1 MCEKSVHS
9 RAWTVHMQHTQCHTV
24 HMRLYKVG
32 SLPVAQPCRRLTGA
46 PIELGRRQVADR
58 QVEPAVGQPDVL
70 VEALEE
76 DVERADAVARGRRGP
91 VLDLLLEVVGEPLD
105 VEPGHGGA
113 EPQRPAWRRQ
123 GRSASVRGQWLVGGQ
138 WSGPTSCD
146 STHHSVK
153 SSRITESPRNTSTLS
168 RRHCSVRR
176 WPGARASPGAGWKRN
191 PA

>member
-1 MCEKSVHS
+1 M
-9 RAWTVHMQHTQCHTV
+9 RHMQCHTV
-24 HMRLYKVG
+24 HMRLHKLG
-32 SLPVAQPCRRLTGA
+32 SLPVAQPCRRLPGA

-76 DVERADAVARGRRGP
+76 DVERADAVARGGRGP

-123 GRSASVRGQWLVGGQ
+123 GRTASV
-138 WSGPTSCD
+138 
-146 STHHSVK
+146 
-153 SSRITESPRNTSTLS
+153 
-168 RRHCSVRR
+168 
-176 WPGARASPGAGWKRN
+176 
-191 PA
+191 